1 MKHSNIAIFIP
12 HVGCPHLC
20 SFCNQCNISG
30 EKNIPT
36 GEDVRRICSS
46 AMNEIADKVNTE
58 IAFFGGSFT
67 AIDRKYMIELLSAA
81 NEFVGEGKFR
91 GIRISTRPDY
101 IDDEILSILK
111 EYGVTAI
118 ELGAQS
124 MSDKVLDANERG
136 HSSEDVRK
144 ASSLIK
150 KYRFELGLQMMVGLY
165 QSTESDDY
173 FTMCEIIA
181 LKPDTVRIYP
191 VVVLENTKLGKL
203 YQNGKYKLYDF
214 DKTVEICA
222 NMLYMFEFM
231 GIKVIR
237 LGLHASKDISE
248 NSIAG
253 FYHDSFREVCE
264 SRIFRMR
271 VISLLNERKGDFLI
285 NVPKGALSKA
295 IGQKKSNI
303 EYFRKNG
310 LNISFKENSGLR
322 GYCIS
327 IKEVK

>member
-1 MKHSNIAIFIP
+1 MKHSNISIFIP
-12 HVGCPHLC
+12 HMGCPHLC
-20 SFCNQCNISG
+20 SFCNQRNISG
-30 EKNIPT
+30 EKNIPM
-36 GEDVRRICSS
+36 GEDVRKICLS
-46 AMNEIADKVNTE
+46 AMNEITDKINTE

-67 AIDRKYMIELLSAA
+67 AIDRTYMIELLSVA
-81 NEFVGEGKFR
+81 NEFVGEGKFK

-111 EYGVTAI
+111 KYGVTSI

-124 MSDKVLDANERG
+124 MSDKVLEANERG
-136 HSSEDVRK
+136 HFAEDVRK
-144 ASSLIK
+144 ASLLIK
-150 KYRFELGLQMMVGLY
+150 KYGFELGLQMMVGLY

-191 VVVLENTKLGKL
+191 VVVLEDTQLGEL
-203 YQNGKYKLYDF
+203 YQIGSYKLYDF
-214 DKTVEICA
+214 DKAVEICA

-237 LGLHASKDISE
+237 LGLHASKDVSE
-248 NSIAG
+248 NAIAG
-253 FYHDSFREVCE
+253 FYHDSFREICE

-271 VISLLNERKGDFLI
+271 IISLLKDQKGDFLI
-285 NVPKGALSKA
+285 DVPKGSLSKA
-295 IGQKKSNI
+295 IGQKKSNV
-303 EYFRKNG
+303 EYFRENG
-310 LNISFKENSGLR
+310 LNISFKENSELH

-327 IKEVK
+327 IKEVN

>member
-1 MKHSNIAIFIP
+1 MKHSNISIFIP
-12 HVGCPHLC
+12 HMGCPHLC
-20 SFCNQCNISG
+20 SFCNQRNISG
-30 EKNIPT
+30 EKNIPM
-36 GEDVRRICSS
+36 GEDVRKICLS
-46 AMNEIADKVNTE
+46 AMNEITEKINTE

-67 AIDRKYMIELLSAA
+67 AIDRTYMIELLSVA
-81 NEFVGEGKFR
+81 NEFVGEGKFK

-111 EYGVTAI
+111 KYGVTSI

-124 MSDKVLDANERG
+124 MSDKVLEANERG
-136 HSSEDVRK
+136 HSAEDVRK
-144 ASSLIK
+144 ASLLIK
-150 KYRFELGLQMMVGLY
+150 KYGFELGLQMMVGLY

-191 VVVLENTKLGKL
+191 VVVLEDTQLGEL
-203 YQNGKYKLYDF
+203 YQIGSYKLYDF
-214 DKTVEICA
+214 DKAVEICA

-237 LGLHASKDISE
+237 LGLHASKDVSE
-248 NSIAG
+248 NAIAG
-253 FYHDSFREVCE
+253 FYHDSFREICE

-271 VISLLNERKGDFLI
+271 IISLLKDQKGDFLI
-285 NVPKGALSKA
+285 DVPKGSLSKA
-295 IGQKKSNI
+295 IGQKKSNV
-303 EYFRKNG
+303 EYFRENG
-310 LNISFKENSGLR
+310 LNISFKENSELH

-327 IKEVK
+327 IKEVN

>member
-20 SFCNQCNISG
+20 SFCNQRNISG
-30 EKNIPT
+30 EKSIPT

-46 AMNEIADKVNTE
+46 AMIEIIDKSNTE

-67 AIDRKYMIELLSAA
+67 AIDRTYMIELLSAA

-101 IDDEILSILK
+101 INDEILSVLK
-111 EYGVTAI
+111 KYGVTSV

-124 MSDKVLDANERG
+124 MSDRVLEANERG
-136 HSSEDVRK
+136 HSAEDVKK
-144 ASSLIK
+144 ASLLIK
-150 KYRFELGLQMMVGLY
+150 QHGFELGLQMMVGLY
-165 QSTESDDY
+165 QSTESDEY
-173 FTMCEIIA
+173 FTMCEIAA

-191 VVVLENTKLGKL
+191 VVVLENTKLGEL
-203 YQNGKYKLYDF
+203 YQSGRYQLYNF
-214 DKTVEICA
+214 DKVVEICA
-222 NMLYMFEFM
+222 NMLYVFEFM

-237 LGLHASKDISE
+237 LGLHASKDVSE
-248 NSIAG
+248 SAVAG
-253 FYHDSFREVCE
+253 FYHDSFREICE
-264 SRIFRMR
+264 SYIFRTRIM
-271 VISLLNERKGDFLI
+271 SLMKDQKGDFLI
-285 NVPKGALSKA
+285 YVPKGSLSKA

-303 EYFRKNG
+303 EYFKENG
-310 LNISFKENSGLR
+310 LNISFKESSELH
-322 GYCIS
+322 GYCVS

>member
-20 SFCNQCNISG
+20 SFCNQRNISG
-30 EKNIPT
+30 EKSIPT

-46 AMNEIADKVNTE
+46 AMIEIIDKSNTE

-67 AIDRKYMIELLSAA
+67 AIDRTYMIELLSAA

-101 IDDEILSILK
+101 INDEILSVLK
-111 EYGVTAI
+111 KYGVTSV

-124 MSDKVLDANERG
+124 MSDRVLAANERG
-136 HSSEDVRK
+136 HSAEDVKK
-144 ASSLIK
+144 ASLLIK
-150 KYRFELGLQMMVGLY
+150 QHGFELGLQMMVGLY
-165 QSTESDDY
+165 QSTESDEY
-173 FTMCEIIA
+173 FTMCEIVA

-191 VVVLENTKLGKL
+191 VVVLENTKLGEL
-203 YQNGKYKLYDF
+203 YQSGRYQLYNF
-214 DKTVEICA
+214 DKAVEICA
-222 NMLYMFEFM
+222 NMLYVFEFM

-237 LGLHASKDISE
+237 LGLHASKDVSE
-248 NSIAG
+248 SAVAG
-253 FYHDSFREVCE
+253 FYHDSFREICE
-264 SRIFRMR
+264 SYIFRTRIM
-271 VISLLNERKGDFLI
+271 SLMKDQKGDFLI
-285 NVPKGALSKA
+285 YVPKGSLSKA

-303 EYFRKNG
+303 EYFKENG
-310 LNISFKENSGLR
+310 LNISFKESSELH
-322 GYCIS
+322 GYCVS

>member
-1 MKHSNIAIFIP
+1 MKHSNISIFIP
-12 HVGCPHLC
+12 HMGCPHLC
-20 SFCNQCNISG
+20 SFCNQRNISG
-30 EKNIPT
+30 EKNIPM
-36 GEDVRRICSS
+36 GEDVRKICLS
-46 AMNEIADKVNTE
+46 AMNEITDKINTE

-67 AIDRKYMIELLSAA
+67 AIDRTYMIELLSVA
-81 NEFVGEGKFR
+81 NEFVGEGKFK

-111 EYGVTAI
+111 KYGVTSI

-124 MSDKVLDANERG
+124 MSDKVLEANERG
-136 HSSEDVRK
+136 HSAEDVRK
-144 ASSLIK
+144 ASLLIK
-150 KYRFELGLQMMVGLY
+150 KYGFELGLQMMVGLY

-191 VVVLENTKLGKL
+191 VVVLEDTQLGEL
-203 YQNGKYKLYDF
+203 YQIGSYKLYDF
-214 DKTVEICA
+214 DKAVEICA

-237 LGLHASKDISE
+237 LGLHASKDVSE
-248 NSIAG
+248 NAIAG
-253 FYHDSFREVCE
+253 FYHDSFREICE

-271 VISLLNERKGDFLI
+271 IISLLKDQKGDFLI
-285 NVPKGALSKA
+285 DVPKGSLSKA
-295 IGQKKSNI
+295 IGQKKSNV
-303 EYFRKNG
+303 EYFRENG
-310 LNISFKENSGLR
+310 LNISFKENSELH

-327 IKEVK
+327 IKEVN

>member
-12 HVGCPHLC
+12 HVGCPHFC

-30 EKNIPT
+30 EKNIHT
-36 GEDVRRICSS
+36 GEDVKRICSS
-46 AMNEIADKVNTE
+46 AINEITDKANTE

-67 AIDRKYMIELLSAA
+67 AIDREYMIELLSAA
-81 NEFVGEGKFR
+81 NEFVGEEKFR

-111 EYGVTAI
+111 KYRVTAI

-136 HSSEDVRK
+136 HSAEDVRK
-144 ASSLIK
+144 ASLLVK
-150 KYRFELGLQMMVGLY
+150 KYGFELGLQMMVGLY

-191 VVVLENTKLGKL
+191 VVVLENTKLGEF

-214 DKTVEICA
+214 DKAVEICA

-237 LGLHASKDISE
+237 LGLHASNDVSE
-248 NSIAG
+248 NAIAG
-253 FYHDSFREVCE
+253 FYHDSFREICE

-271 VISLLNERKGDFLI
+271 VMSSLNERKGDFI
-285 NVPKGALSKA
+285 IDVPKGSLSKA

-310 LNISFKENSGLR
+310 LNISFKENSGLH

>member
-20 SFCNQCNISG
+20 SFCNQRNISG
-30 EKNIPT
+30 EKSIPT
-36 GEDVRRICSS
+36 GKEVRRICSS
-46 AMNEIADKVNTE
+46 AINEITDKSNAE

-67 AIDRKYMIELLSAA
+67 AIDREYMIELLSAA
-81 NEFVGEGKFR
+81 NEFVGEGKFK

-111 EYGVTAI
+111 KYGVTAI

-136 HSSEDVRK
+136 HSTEDVRK

-150 KYRFELGLQMMVGLY
+150 KYGFELGLQMMVGLY

-191 VVVLENTKLGKL
+191 VVVLENTKLGEL
-203 YQNGKYKLYDF
+203 CQNGEYKLYDF
-214 DKTVEICA
+214 DKAVEICA

-237 LGLHASKDISE
+237 LGLHASNDVSE
-248 NSIAG
+248 NAIAG
-253 FYHDSFREVCE
+253 FYHDSFREMCE

-271 VISLLNERKGDFLI
+271 VMSSLNERKGDFLI
-285 NVPKGALSKA
+285 DVPKGALSKA

-310 LNISFKENSGLR
+310 LNISFKENSGLH

>member
-20 SFCNQCNISG
+20 SFCNQRNISG
-30 EKNIPT
+30 EKSIPT

-46 AMNEIADKVNTE
+46 AMIEIIDKSNTE

-67 AIDRKYMIELLSAA
+67 AIDRTYMIELLSAA

-101 IDDEILSILK
+101 INDEILSVLK
-111 EYGVTAI
+111 KYGVTSV

-124 MSDKVLDANERG
+124 MSDRVLVANERG
-136 HSSEDVRK
+136 HSAEDVKK
-144 ASSLIK
+144 ASLLIK
-150 KYRFELGLQMMVGLY
+150 QHGFELGLQMMVGLY
-165 QSTESDDY
+165 QSTESDEY
-173 FTMCEIIA
+173 FTMCEIAA

-191 VVVLENTKLGKL
+191 VVVLENTKLGEL
-203 YQNGKYKLYDF
+203 YQSGRYQLYNF
-214 DKTVEICA
+214 DKAVEICA
-222 NMLYMFEFM
+222 NMLYVFEFM

-237 LGLHASKDISE
+237 LGLHASKDVSE
-248 NSIAG
+248 SAVAG
-253 FYHDSFREVCE
+253 FYHDSFREICE
-264 SRIFRMR
+264 SYIFRTRIM
-271 VISLLNERKGDFLI
+271 SLMKDQKGDFLI
-285 NVPKGALSKA
+285 YVPKGSLSKA

-303 EYFRKNG
+303 EYFKENG
-310 LNISFKENSGLR
+310 LNISFKESSELH
-322 GYCIS
+322 GYCVS

>member
-12 HVGCPHLC
+12 HMGCPHLC
-20 SFCNQCNISG
+20 SFCNQRSISG
-30 EKNIPT
+30 EKSIPN
-36 GEDVRRICSS
+36 GEDVRKICSS
-46 AMNEIADKVNTE
+46 AMNEIIDKSNTE

-67 AIDRKYMIELLSAA
+67 AIDRDYMTELLSSAY
-81 NEFVGEGKFR
+81 EFVGEGKFK

-101 IDDEILSILK
+101 IDDEILSVLK

-124 MSDKVLDANERG
+124 MSDKVLYANERG
-136 HSSEDVRK
+136 HLAEDVKK
-144 ASSLIK
+144 ASLLIK
-150 KYRFELGLQMMVGLY
+150 EYGFELGLQMMVGLY
-165 QSTESDDY
+165 QSTESDEY
-173 FTMCEIIA
+173 FTMCEIA
-181 LKPDTVRIYP
+181 SLKPDTVRIYP
-191 VVVLENTKLGKL
+191 VVVLENTRLGEL
-203 YQNGKYKLYDF
+203 YKNGEYILYDF
-214 DKTVEICA
+214 DKAVEICA

-237 LGLHASKDISE
+237 LGLHSSEDVSK

-253 FYHDSFREVCE
+253 FYHDSFRELCE
-264 SRIFRMR
+264 SRIFRMKVMSLVSENKGSY
-271 VISLLNERKGDFLI
+271 VID
-285 NVPKGALSKA
+285 VPKGALSKA

-310 LNISFKENSGLR
+310 FDISFSENPELK
-322 GYCIS
+322 GYCVL

>member
-30 EKNIPT
+30 EKSIPS
-36 GEDVRRICSS
+36 GEDVKKICSS
-46 AMNEIADKVNTE
+46 AINEIVDKSNTE

-67 AIDRKYMIELLSAA
+67 AIDREYMLELLSAA
-81 NEFVGEGKFR
+81 NEFVGEGKFK

-101 IDDEILSILK
+101 IDDEILIILK
-111 EYGVTAI
+111 KYGVTSI

-124 MSDKVLDANERG
+124 MSDKVLEANERG
-136 HSSEDVRK
+136 HSAEDVRK
-144 ASSLIK
+144 ASLLVK
-150 KYRFELGLQMMVGLY
+150 KYGFELGLQMMVGLY

-173 FTMCEIIA
+173 FTMCEIAA

-191 VVVLENTKLGKL
+191 VVVLENTKLGEF

-214 DKTVEICA
+214 DKAVEICA

-231 GIKVIR
+231 GIRVIR
-237 LGLHASKDISE
+237 LGLHASREVSE
-248 NSIAG
+248 NAIAG
-253 FYHDSFREVCE
+253 FYHDSFREICE
-264 SRIFRMR
+264 SHIFRMR
-271 VISLLNERKGDFLI
+271 IMSMLKDSKGNFLI
-285 NVPKGALSKA
+285 DVPKNALSKA

-310 LNISFKENSGLR
+310 LNISFKENSELH
-322 GYCIS
+322 GYCVS

>member
-20 SFCNQCNISG
+20 SFCNQRNISG
-30 EKNIPT
+30 EKSIPT

-46 AMNEIADKVNTE
+46 AMIEIIDKSNTE

-67 AIDRKYMIELLSAA
+67 AIDRTYMIELLSAA

-101 IDDEILSILK
+101 INDEILSVLK
-111 EYGVTAI
+111 KYGVTSV

-124 MSDKVLDANERG
+124 MSDRVLAANERG
-136 HSSEDVRK
+136 HSAEDVKK
-144 ASSLIK
+144 ASLLIK
-150 KYRFELGLQMMVGLY
+150 QHGFELGLQMMVGLY
-165 QSTESDDY
+165 QSTESDEY
-173 FTMCEIIA
+173 FTMCEIAA

-191 VVVLENTKLGKL
+191 VVVLENTKLGEL
-203 YQNGKYKLYDF
+203 YQSGRYQLYNF
-214 DKTVEICA
+214 DKAVEICA
-222 NMLYMFEFM
+222 NMLYVFEFM

-237 LGLHASKDISE
+237 LGLHASKDVSE
-248 NSIAG
+248 SAVAG
-253 FYHDSFREVCE
+253 FYHDSFREICE
-264 SRIFRMR
+264 SYIFRTRIM
-271 VISLLNERKGDFLI
+271 SLMKDQKGDFLI
-285 NVPKGALSKA
+285 YVPKGSLSKA

-303 EYFRKNG
+303 EYFKENG
-310 LNISFKENSGLR
+310 LNISFKESSELH
-322 GYCIS
+322 GYCVS